1 MNLAPEWWGMK
12 APGFLWVAQGAPGL
26 KDSWKEAALYPF
38 TLGLTS
44 GAWVILPGPPQPP
57 YLVSLC
63 PSVSWEGVPQMRGGD
78 REHLCSDPSPSP
90 GLPFRAVTLP
100 QLYLPA
106 PLTKPPPDHTL
117 PFSSLP
123 SPFCSHLA
131 EVWTQDPSRWWMLG
145 SVCDPQEDLAPRTCS
160 GRRRRG
166 SPLCGRRA
174 QHAESPG
181 CWGCTCSLCPQ
192 VSPGSAAGGTSGSKR
207 TGTRTLSPH

>member
-1 MNLAPEWWGMK
+1 MVGNESSRLPLGG
-12 APGFLWVAQGAPGL
+12 PGSPGPQGLMEGSCFVSFYFGSYLRCLGHLTRATTTPLPCISVPFSVLGRCASDAGRGQGASP
-26 KDSWKEAALYPF
+26 
-38 TLGLTS
+38 
-44 GAWVILPGPPQPP
+44 V
-57 YLVSLC
+57 
-63 PSVSWEGVPQMRGGD
+63 
-78 REHLCSDPSPSP
+78 DPSPSP

-131 EVWTQDPSRWWMLG
+131 EVWTQDPSRWWVLG
-145 SVCDPQEDLAPRTCS
+145 SVCDPQEDLAPRTRS

-207 TGTRTLSPH
+207 TGTRTLSQH